1 MKTCRIWSGPLALVA
16 ASLALGGCV
25 SIGGAGEPPASLLTL
40 TSSASAPVGSG
51 TMAGAEGSE
60 GTIAVLTPEVPAK
73 LDVIRVPVTVSPT
86 EIAYLQEAVWIEKPA
101 RLFRR
106 LLGETLRTASGEAQT
121 LLVLDT
127 DDTPL
132 RPNQSLRGTLIDM
145 GYEPATS
152 SVVVRYE
159 AVHTL
164 DDGRVMSRRFEAR
177 EEGIPPVA
185 ANVAPALN
193 RAANT
198 VAKDVAA
205 WVLSAE

>member
-1 MKTCRIWSGPLALVA
+1 MKTLRATFGVLA
-16 ASLALGGCV
+16 ASLALSGCV
-25 SIGGAGEPPASLLTL
+25 SLGGAEPPASLLTL

-51 TMAGAEGSE
+51 VMAGAEGSK

-73 LDVIRVPVTVSPT
+73 LDVIRVPVNVSAT
-86 EIAYLQEAVWIEKPA
+86 EIAYLQDAVWIEKPA

-106 LLGETLRTASGEAQT
+106 LLGETLRTASGEDQA

-145 GYEPATS
+145 GYDPSTS

-164 DDGRVMSRRFEAR
+164 DDGRVLSRRFEAR
-177 EEGIPPVA
+177 EEGIAPEA
-185 ANVAPALN
+185 AFVAPAIN
-193 RAANT
+193 AAANA
-198 VAKDVAA
+198 VATEVAA